1 MAQTRLPA
9 PAQEQAPISRSNPL
23 QTLDELDQLDHDEQS
38 ALRLGDF
45 AHANRILAQRLR
57 LKEQLLWDVILD
69 EDLAP

>member
-1 MAQTRLPA
+1 MAQTQFPA
-9 PAQEQAPISRSNPL
+9 PAQDKAPISRSTPL

-57 LKEQLLWDVILD
+57 LKEQLIWDLILA
-69 EDLAP
+69 EDLVP